1 MNYEYVARLNGIH
14 SPLPL
19 ASAYSMLVT
28 GSVVVSYSQVTSS
41 CISPRLLKEGAM
53 ARPYLV
59 QVSIHTAH
67 CPDTACVLNS
77 TRDMRELSV
86 RNMILKEVSA
96 IHHSFT

>member
-28 GSVVVSYSQVTSS
+28 GSVVVSYSQVTRS
-41 CISPRLLKEGAM
+41 CISARLLKEGAM
-53 ARPYLV
+53 ARLYLL

-67 CPDTACVLNS
+67 CSDTACVLNS
-77 TRDMRELSV
+77 TRDMREL
-86 RNMILKEVSA
+86 ILRTILLRGALVC
-96 IHHSFT
+96 